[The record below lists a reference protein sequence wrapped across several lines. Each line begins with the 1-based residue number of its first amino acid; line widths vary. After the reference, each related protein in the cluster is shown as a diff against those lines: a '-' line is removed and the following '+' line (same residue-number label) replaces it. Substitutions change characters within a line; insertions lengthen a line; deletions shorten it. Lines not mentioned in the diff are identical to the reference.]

1 MIQYSE
7 NLLHGRNTMAGLLL
21 ELRRQLAR
29 NRRQTTYHKPNV
41 YTLKPQ
47 NERHVTE
54 SVEETTQEL
63 PKEVPEEP
71 KDGNIQERNVGV
83 VSKEDFL
90 LSQIDEFRERAK
102 QLQSLLDTKETEAQ
116 ELQTLVDERQ
126 EKADALDQ
134 ILQERQEKAD
144 GLTIEVE
151 KQIDSIIA
159 KVAAK
164 MDEIE
169 ATMKDDVADGKRFNE
184 EKARELKESLEQV
197 QEQLTVVKND
207 LSEKVHS
214 ENVKCYRNVQDLFR
228 SMDEKVDR
236 LTQIEAKMTR
246 TQGLVTVSLVFG
258 ILNFGIL
265 IALLLM
271 NLGVLGL

>member
-1 MIQYSE
+1 
-7 NLLHGRNTMAGLLL
+7 MAGLLL

-41 YTLKPQ
+41 YTLEPHK
-47 NERHVTE
+47 ESHVAETVQDTTAELSKDILSE
-54 SVEETTQEL
+54 S
-63 PKEVPEEP
+63 KE
-71 KDGNIQERNVGV
+71 GNIQERNIGV

-116 ELQTLVDERQ
+116 ELQSLVDERQ

-144 GLTIEVE
+144 GLTQEVE

-169 ATMKDDVADGKRFNE
+169 ASMKEDVADGKRFNE
-184 EKARELKESLEQV
+184 EKAQELKESLGLV
-197 QEQLTVVKND
+197 QEQLTTVKNE

-236 LTQIEAKMTR
+236 LTMIEAKTTR
-246 TQGLVTVSLVFG
+246 TQGLVMVALVFG
-258 ILNFGIL
+258 ILNFVVL
-265 IALLLM
+265 IGLLLM
-271 NLGVLGL
+271 NLGILGL

>member
-1 MIQYSE
+1 M
-7 NLLHGRNTMAGLLL
+7 
-21 ELRRQLAR
+21 
-29 NRRQTTYHKPNV
+29 
-41 YTLKPQ
+41 
-47 NERHVTE
+47 
-54 SVEETTQEL
+54 
-63 PKEVPEEP
+63 
-71 KDGNIQERNVGV
+71 
-83 VSKEDFL
+83 
-90 LSQIDEFRERAK
+90 
-102 QLQSLLDTKETEAQ
+102 QSLLDTKETQAQ
-116 ELQTLVDERQ
+116 ELQSLVDERQ

-144 GLTIEVE
+144 SLTSEVE
-151 KQIDSIIA
+151 KQIDNIIA

-184 EKARELKESLEQV
+184 EKAKELKESLEQV

-236 LTQIEAKMTR
+236 LAQIESKLGR
-246 TQGLVTVSLVFG
+246 TQGLVTVSLIFG
-258 ILNFGIL
+258 ILNLGIL
-265 IALLLM
+265 IALLLL

>member
-1 MIQYSE
+1 M
-7 NLLHGRNTMAGLLL
+7 
-21 ELRRQLAR
+21 
-29 NRRQTTYHKPNV
+29 
-41 YTLKPQ
+41 
-47 NERHVTE
+47 
-54 SVEETTQEL
+54 
-63 PKEVPEEP
+63 
-71 KDGNIQERNVGV
+71 
-83 VSKEDFL
+83 
-90 LSQIDEFRERAK
+90 
-102 QLQSLLDTKETEAQ
+102 
-116 ELQTLVDERQ
+116 DERQ

-144 GLTIEVE
+144 SLTSEVE
-151 KQIDSIIA
+151 KQIDNIIA

-184 EKARELKESLEQV
+184 EKAKELKESLEQV

-236 LTQIEAKMTR
+236 LAQIESKLGR
-246 TQGLVTVSLVFG
+246 TQGLVTVSLIFG
-258 ILNFGIL
+258 ILNLGIL
-265 IALLLM
+265 IALLLL

>member
-1 MIQYSE
+1 
-7 NLLHGRNTMAGLLL
+7 MAGLLL

-41 YTLKPQ
+41 YTLEPQ

-54 SVEETTQEL
+54 TVKETTKEDKLSEEIPEETQA
-63 PKEVPEEP
+63 
-71 KDGNIQERNVGV
+71 GSIHERNVGV

-102 QLQSLLDTKETEAQ
+102 QLQSLLDTKETQAQ
-116 ELQTLVDERQ
+116 ELQSLVDERQ

-144 GLTIEVE
+144 SLTSEVE
-151 KQIDSIIA
+151 KQIDNIIA

-184 EKARELKESLEQV
+184 EKAKELKESLEQV

-236 LTQIEAKMTR
+236 LAQIESKLGR
-246 TQGLVTVSLVFG
+246 TQGLVTVSLIFG

-265 IALLLM
+265 IALLLL

>member
-1 MIQYSE
+1 M
-7 NLLHGRNTMAGLLL
+7 
-21 ELRRQLAR
+21 
-29 NRRQTTYHKPNV
+29 
-41 YTLKPQ
+41 
-47 NERHVTE
+47 
-54 SVEETTQEL
+54 
-63 PKEVPEEP
+63 
-71 KDGNIQERNVGV
+71 
-83 VSKEDFL
+83 SKEDFL

-102 QLQSLLDTKETEAQ
+102 QLQSLLDTKETQAQ
-116 ELQTLVDERQ
+116 ELQSLVDERQ
-126 EKADALDQ
+126 EKADDLDQ

-144 GLTIEVE
+144 SLTSEVE
-151 KQIDSIIA
+151 KQIDNIIA

-184 EKARELKESLEQV
+184 EKAK
-197 QEQLTVVKND
+197 EQLTVVKND

-236 LTQIEAKMTR
+236 LAQIESKLGR
-246 TQGLVTVSLVFG
+246 TQGLVTVSLIFG

-265 IALLLM
+265 IALLLL

>member
-1 MIQYSE
+1 
-7 NLLHGRNTMAGLLL
+7 MAGLLL

-41 YTLKPQ
+41 YTLEPHK
-47 NERHVTE
+47 ESHVTE
-54 SVEETTQEL
+54 TMQDMTPEL
-63 PKEVPEEP
+63 SKEVSSESKE
-71 KDGNIQERNVGV
+71 GNIQERNIGV

-116 ELQTLVDERQ
+116 ELQSLVDERQ

-144 GLTIEVE
+144 GLTQEVE

-169 ATMKDDVADGKRFNE
+169 ASMKEDVADGKRFNE
-184 EKARELKESLEQV
+184 EKAQELKESLEQV
-197 QEQLTVVKND
+197 QVQLTTVKNE

-236 LTQIEAKMTR
+236 LTMIEAKATR
-246 TQGLVTVSLVFG
+246 TQGLVTVALVFG
-258 ILNFGIL
+258 ILNFVVL
-265 IALLLM
+265 IGLLLM
-271 NLGVLGL
+271 NLGILGL

>member
-1 MIQYSE
+1 M
-7 NLLHGRNTMAGLLL
+7 
-21 ELRRQLAR
+21 
-29 NRRQTTYHKPNV
+29 
-41 YTLKPQ
+41 
-47 NERHVTE
+47 
-54 SVEETTQEL
+54 
-63 PKEVPEEP
+63 
-71 KDGNIQERNVGV
+71 
-83 VSKEDFL
+83 
-90 LSQIDEFRERAK
+90 
-102 QLQSLLDTKETEAQ
+102 
-116 ELQTLVDERQ
+116 DERQ

-144 GLTIEVE
+144 SLTSEVE
-151 KQIDSIIA
+151 KQIDNIIA

-184 EKARELKESLEQV
+184 EKAKELKESLEQV

-236 LTQIEAKMTR
+236 LAQIESKLGR
-246 TQGLVTVSLVFG
+246 TQGLVTVSLIFG

-265 IALLLM
+265 IALLLL

>member
-1 MIQYSE
+1 
-7 NLLHGRNTMAGLLL
+7 MAGLLL

-41 YTLKPQ
+41 YTLEPQ
-47 NERHVTE
+47 NERHVTG
-54 SVEETTQEL
+54 SVKETTQEV

-134 ILQERQEKAD
+134 ILQERQEKAN

-184 EKARELKESLEQV
+184 EKAKELKESLEQV

-236 LTQIEAKMTR
+236 LAQIEAKTNR
-246 TQGLVTVSLVFG
+246 IQGLVTVALVFG
-258 ILNFGIL
+258 IINFGIL